1 MVLGKLSVPGR
12 PIVGQ
17 EPIARA
23 VGVARG
29 CLDFFS
35 RPSVLF
41 SFFLSGTEILSQRA
55 IIPKTTNQ
63 LINYFYELSIISIMS
78 RLSCFVFK
86 KYFFLARELLLIN
99 GQVTNYQSRRRSR
112 S

>member
-17 EPIARA
+17 EPIALA

-41 SFFLSGTEILSQRA
+41 SFFPLG
-55 IIPKTTNQ
+55 PKYCLKGPLYPKQPTN
-63 LINYFYELSIISIMS
+63 
-78 RLSCFVFK
+78 
-86 KYFFLARELLLIN
+86 
-99 GQVTNYQSRRRSR
+99 
-112 S
+112 